1 MALHLLYSDCCLAAL
16 KSRNKIILILT
27 WNAVVVAES
36 NQYITPLRPIVS
48 SIGAVTYDIAKYLAT
63 VLGPLVGQSE
73 HHILNS
79 KDFADKIAGLVLDED
94 ETITSFD
101 VTALFT
107 SIPPVDAVRA
117 VHEALT
123 QDTTL
128 RERTNLSVDQVC
140 DLLKLCLDNTYF
152 SYGGQFYKQTHGCSM
167 GSPVSPIIS
176 NLYME
181 QFERLALTS
190 FDGIGPSKWF
200 RYVDDTWVLIKQSE
214 LDKFVDHINNIDPNI
229 KFTQEGLSDHKL
241 AFLDCLVSIEKD
253 RTLSVSVYRK
263 QTHTDQYLQF
273 ESNHPL
279 IQKLGVVKTLF
290 HRASSIITK
299 ESDKAAEDQHLRQA
313 LNNCGYNNW
322 AIEKALKLGEKESK
336 PTEHNKNSSGKGVST
351 TIPYH
356 GDLSEK
362 LKRIYKDYNI
372 STHFKPTNTIRQVLV
387 HPKDKQPKGHQSG
400 IVYGVQCA
408 DNYNCTDCY
417 IGETS
422 QPLRKR
428 FQQHTSGSSVSAVF
442 DHLKASGHKTD
453 LEEVKIIDRETRWF
467 ERGVKEAIWVRA
479 ENPSLNRSGGVRI
492 KLSHAWD
499 RTIRTLP
506 RKLTSSLTSDDV
518 TSGES
523 PESRSTTSV
532 PSWRVVVPP
541 ATSVC
546 SEKCKSGWQDL
557 FLTHNQYIGKATQC

>member
-1 MALHLLYSDCCLAAL
+1 M
-16 KSRNKIILILT
+16 
-27 WNAVVVAES
+27 
-36 NQYITPLRPIVS
+36 S

-128 RERTNLSVDQVC
+128 HERTNLSVDQVC

-214 LDKFVDHINNIDPNI
+214 LDKFFDHINNIDPNI

-253 RTLSVSVYRK
+253 RTLSVFVYRK

-299 ESDKAAEDQHLRQA
+299 EPDKAAEDQHLRQA

-336 PTEHNKNSSGKGVST
+336 PTEHNKNLSGKGVST

-442 DHLKASGHKTD
+442 DHLKASGHKTVI
-453 LEEVKIIDRETRWF
+453 LRIVI
-467 ERGVKEAIWVRA
+467 
-479 ENPSLNRSGGVRI
+479 SLRDI
-492 KLSHAWD
+492 F
-499 RTIRTLP
+499 IFIY
-506 RKLTSSLTSDDV
+506 
-518 TSGES
+518 
-523 PESRSTTSV
+523 
-532 PSWRVVVPP
+532 
-541 ATSVC
+541 
-546 SEKCKSGWQDL
+546 L
-557 FLTHNQYIGKATQC
+557 FFFCAV